1 MLICDQKL
9 KPNGAGGN
17 YENLVD
23 HSNYLYFSRHRYY
36 FGIYHLRG
44 RNDHATMRSSDCF
57 LLCCCAGVW
66 LCHLFK
72 PVPPLLLIP
81 NILLFYSI
89 VLRVSTASEMPY
101 LDTRSEAHLWL
112 RDFQTQI
119 KPNETQRNTLIVAGV
134 FVVCIGILWYVPYSS
149 VHAKFKH

>member
-1 MLICDQKL
+1 MSPFQAR
-9 KPNGAGGN
+9 PTTT
-17 YENLVD
+17 VD
-23 HSNYLYFSRHRYY
+23 TQH
-36 FGIYHLRG
+36 
-44 RNDHATMRSSDCF
+44 
-57 LLCCCAGVW
+57 
-66 LCHLFK
+66 
-72 PVPPLLLIP
+72 PP
-81 NILLFYSI
+81 FYSI

-101 LDTRSEAHLWL
+101 LETRSEAHLWL